1 MPDPISE
8 FHKIFKDFNFEWKFD
23 LYDSVDVYYSIA
35 LWEVFGKRYTIRAF
49 SSHFWAP
56 SVRENETPE
65 ESGHKKIMEE
75 HGYNSV
81 LGDSHGIDSWAD
93 YATAYQKAYGLP
105 TIDITTHSGF
115 VEV

>member
-1 MPDPISE
+1 
-8 FHKIFKDFNFEWKFD
+8 
-23 LYDSVDVYYSIA
+23 
-35 LWEVFGKRYTIRAF
+35 
-49 SSHFWAP
+49 
-56 SVRENETPE
+56 
-65 ESGHKKIMEE
+65 MEE

-105 TIDITTHSGF
+105 TIDITTHSDF

>member
-1 MPDPISE
+1 MPKTISQP
-8 FHKIFKDFNFEWKFD
+8 KKKSMIKQPALSEW
-23 LYDSVDVYYSIA
+23 
-35 LWEVFGKRYTIRAF
+35 
-49 SSHFWAP
+49 
-56 SVRENETPE
+56 
-65 ESGHKKIMEE
+65 
-75 HGYNSV
+75 YNSV